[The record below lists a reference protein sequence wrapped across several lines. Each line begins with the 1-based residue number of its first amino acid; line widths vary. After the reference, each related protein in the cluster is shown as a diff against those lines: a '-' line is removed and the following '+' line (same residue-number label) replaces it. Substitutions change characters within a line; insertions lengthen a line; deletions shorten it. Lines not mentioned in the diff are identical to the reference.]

1 MPSVFSIF
9 FCGFKIV
16 LWITYIGIEG
26 FSTLFKYGIHVA
38 FKQPSKGFIKMCTS
52 EEISILHSTVEAT

>member
-1 MPSVFSIF
+1 MF

-26 FSTLFKYGIHVA
+26 VFTLFKYGIHVA
-38 FKQPSKGFIKMCTS
+38 FKQPSKGFIKMCTL
-52 EEISILHSTVEAT
+52 EEISILHSTAEAT